1 MGGYIYQHFEGVPDN
16 VEKEYNRL
24 GRREYY
30 LEERDKDNGLLSYS
44 YGNLPEIVDPTTTE
58 EYKLELEIE
67 MEWER
72 RRELL
77 PSALEWLKTHYS
89 YEYEMIRAYYFGR
102 NNEKMTLMQ
111 LAGEYGVSAMSITRT
126 LRRGSRYLRNYIIR
140 HEKTG

>member
-1 MGGYIYQHFEGVPDN
+1 MGGYIYQHFEGVSAD

-44 YGNLPEIVDPTTTE
+44 LGNLPEIVDPTTTE
-58 EYKLELEIE
+58 EYRRELEAE

-72 RRELL
+72 RKSLL
-77 PSALEWLKTHYS
+77 PSALEWLKKNHT
-89 YEYEMIRAYYFGR
+89 YEFEMINRYYYGEGS
-102 NNEKMTLMQ
+102 EKSTLMK

-126 LRRGSRYLRNYIIR
+126 LRRGSRYLRNYIMM